1 VTELC
6 HLPLWDARFY
16 LLLWWIDS
24 DLAAARRVRGCR
36 ACEGGRLHVAN
47 YERKPR
53 CGPGSPPEGFE
64 VRLSFCCGREGCRR
78 RSTPPSVRFLGRRVY
93 LGAVV
98 ALVSALRQGPTPKRM
113 AELQKLFGVSPR
125 TLERWR
131 RWWREAFPPS
141 RFWTSLRGRLSPP
154 VDAEALPSSLLERL
168 GGEPALVTLLRL
180 LLPISTAPWLDSLA
194 D

>member
-1 VTELC
+1 MC

-16 LLLWWIDS
+16 LLLWWIDR
-24 DLAAARRVRGCR
+24 DLAATVRAG
-36 ACEGGRLHVAN
+36 ACQVCGGRLHVAN

-53 CGPGSPPEGFE
+53 WGPGTPPEGFE
-64 VRLSFCCGREGCRR
+64 LRLSFCCGREGCRK

-98 ALVSALRQGPTPKRM
+98 VLVSALRQGPTPKRM

-131 RWWREAFPPS
+131 HWWRETFPPS

-154 VDAEALPSSLLERL
+154 VDTETLPSSLLERL
-168 GGEPALVTLLRL
+168 GGAPALVALLRL
-180 LLPISTAPWLDSLA
+180 LLPISTAPWLNSLA

>member
-1 VTELC
+1 MC
-6 HLPLWDARFY
+6 HLPLWDTRFY
-16 LLLWWIDS
+16 VLLLQIDV
-24 DLAAARRVRGCR
+24 DLAATRQARGCQVCR
-36 ACEGGRLHVAN
+36 NGRLHVAN

-53 CGPGSPPEGFE
+53 CGPGAPPEGFE
-64 VRLSFCCGREGCRR
+64 LRLSFCCGSEGCRR

-98 ALVSALRQGPTPKRM
+98 VLVSALRNGSTPKRA
-113 AELQKLFGVSPR
+113 AELQRLFGVSPR

-131 RWWREAFPPS
+131 RWWRETFPPS

-154 VDAEALPSSLLERL
+154 VEVETLPASLLERL
-168 GGEPALVTLLRL
+168 GEEAAAAMVALLRL
-180 LLPISTAPWLDSLA
+180 LQPISTAPWLEALA